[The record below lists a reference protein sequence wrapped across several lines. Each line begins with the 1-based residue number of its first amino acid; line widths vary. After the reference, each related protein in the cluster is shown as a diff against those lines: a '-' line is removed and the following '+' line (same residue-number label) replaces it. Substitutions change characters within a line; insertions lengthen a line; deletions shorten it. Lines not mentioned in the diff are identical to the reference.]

1 MHGYIKTPEEVARI
15 ASGIYACARNAGE
28 IAVLYRLLHDMRMN
42 KVWKEFMKEKQGMPG
57 VYFHPVIGGTLSAG
71 GPEYAQHRACAKVLS
86 GVFTAVCNRGQL
98 QVSKWHEEEECRN
111 KILADTAKYRQV
123 ADDLAANGL
132 VDPAADGG
140 AAALL
145 RLAQAKEEEARR
157 ILAEMRTRDDP
168 LVIGKDR
175 GARTVRG
182 VSTVI
187 AGLLHELFGEYLY
200 GIAAI
205 LAEVALGEKVG
216 RRMVRTA
223 CVPRKSSPKKSK
235 T

>member
-1 MHGYIKTPEEVARI
+1 LQSRPAP
-15 ASGIYACARNAGE
+15 S
-28 IAVLYRLLHDMRMN
+28 
-42 KVWKEFMKEKQGMPG
+42 
-57 VYFHPVIGGTLSAG
+57 
-71 GPEYAQHRACAKVLS
+71 
-86 GVFTAVCNRGQL
+86 L

-123 ADDLAANGL
+123 AGDLAANGL

-175 GARTVRG
+175 GDRTVRG

-187 AGLLHELFGEYLY
+187 AAKLHELFGEYLY